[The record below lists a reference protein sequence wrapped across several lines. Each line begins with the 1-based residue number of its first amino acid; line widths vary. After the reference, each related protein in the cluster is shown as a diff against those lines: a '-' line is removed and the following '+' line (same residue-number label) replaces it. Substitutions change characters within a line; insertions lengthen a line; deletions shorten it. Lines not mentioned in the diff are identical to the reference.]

1 MAIALLRGQPIGAI
15 DGVLFDKDG
24 TLSNSEPKL
33 IRLAEQRIEVG
44 LKLWKERGFAPSS
57 NLDPQQLLRQV
68 FGVRDGGLD
77 PAGTLAVAARQ
88 DNLTS
93 MASVFCLL
101 GCSWPE
107 AHTIAAHSFDI
118 VDQRAGEAADVDDLL
133 PEADVILSQLRRSGL
148 HLAVI
153 SNDTTSGIHCFL
165 RGHGLEHLFQAIWSA
180 EDSPR
185 KPDPQAAR
193 ALCRQLNLEPARCAL
208 IGDAETDLQMA
219 SAAGLGLVLGFNG
232 GWRFTPEL
240 PSAEHCFNRWS
251 DLSVATSS

>member
-1 MAIALLRGQPIGAI
+1 MAIALLRNQPIGAI

-24 TLSNSEPKL
+24 TLSHSEPKL
-33 IRLAEQRIEVG
+33 IRLAEQRIETG
-44 LKLWKERGFAPSS
+44 LKLWRARGLDPAS
-57 NLDPQQLLRQV
+57 NLDPLHLLHQV
-68 FGVRDGGLD
+68 FGLRDGGLD

-107 AHTIAAHSFDI
+107 AHSIASQSFHI
-118 VDQRAGEAADVDDLL
+118 VDQLAGADADVDDLL
-133 PEADVILSQLRRSGL
+133 PEADVMLSQLRQSGL
-148 HLAVI
+148 QLAVI
-153 SNDTTSGIHCFL
+153 SNDTTSGIQCFL
-165 RGHGLEHLFQAIWSA
+165 RGHGLEDLFQAIWSA

-251 DLSVATSS
+251 DLSVSVSS